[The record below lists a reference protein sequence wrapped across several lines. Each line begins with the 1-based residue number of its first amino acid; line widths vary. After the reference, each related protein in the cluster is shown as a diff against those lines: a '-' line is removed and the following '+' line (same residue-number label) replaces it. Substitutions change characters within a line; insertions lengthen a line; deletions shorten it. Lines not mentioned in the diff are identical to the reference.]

1 MRAAI
6 VLLLLPLLE
15 APRPSLAEDA
25 GFMLCEALPHLTCVW
40 SGDSFF
46 LRGQLIELSDI
57 DTPQRYASECK
68 AATQLS
74 WKSALRLR
82 DLLNSAPFEL
92 EGAEQQPDGTQ
103 LRLVTRDGKSLG
115 AALVAEGLAK
125 DKSVEAH
132 NWCG

>member
-6 VLLLLPLLE
+6 ALMILPLLA
-15 APRPSLAEDA
+15 APNPSHAEDA
-25 GFMLCEALPHLTCVW
+25 GFMLCEALPHLTCVR

-46 LRGQLIELSDI
+46 LRGQLIELADV
-57 DTPQRYASECK
+57 DTPRRYASECQ

-92 EGAEQQPDGTQ
+92 EGTEQRPDGTQ

-115 AALVAEGLAK
+115 ADLVAEGLAK
-125 DKSVEAH
+125 DKSVEAP